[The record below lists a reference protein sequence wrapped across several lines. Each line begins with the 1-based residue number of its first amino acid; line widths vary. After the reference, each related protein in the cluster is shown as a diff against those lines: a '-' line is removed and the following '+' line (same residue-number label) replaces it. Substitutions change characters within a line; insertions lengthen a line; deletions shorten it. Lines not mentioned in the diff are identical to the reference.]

1 MKEVKVCVL
10 ALCFECLCV
19 CECMGGARGRREGG
33 VEGYFSETAVIQS
46 VFSLSLARMRTALF
60 IVYVLP
66 VLIVVAQATPGE
78 TTLHLSSFLG
88 GTW

>member
-1 MKEVKVCVL
+1 MYSLYVLNACVFVSVWEVL
-10 ALCFECLCV
+10 E
-19 CECMGGARGRREGG
+19 EGRIGEGG